1 MSAALISRSLMFSP
15 SALPSPVLTSA
26 LRQTLPS
33 DDIHAPVR
41 QALYN
46 VLADK
51 YTVLIDCAS
60 ERGVLPPD
68 VRERVC
74 GDLGRAIL
82 RACVKDPTRLESAVV
97 LLYGDAEACAS
108 TRALINEA
116 FPVIVMVPTERD
128 VTLYRDDEVIATFG
142 KVPHKPWTFLRVA
155 LDIAGEAGKGAEVLS
170 YAGPYGDAAMHDA
183 IPVSFPLQDRVGVST
198 HPARLTT

>member
-1 MSAALISRSLMFSP
+1 MHAQ
-15 SALPSPVLTSA
+15 V
-26 LRQTLPS
+26 RQT
-33 DDIHAPVR
+33 
-41 QALYN
+41 LYN

-51 YTVLIDCAS
+51 YTVLIDCES
-60 ERGVLPPD
+60 ERGVLPSD

-82 RACVKDPTRLESAVV
+82 RACVEDPTRLESAVA
-97 LLYGDAEACAS
+97 LLYGDVEMCAS
-108 TRALINEA
+108 VRASINEA

-128 VTLYRDDEVIATFG
+128 VTLYRGDEVIATFG

-170 YAGPYGDAAMHDA
+170 YAGPCGDAAMHDA
-183 IPVSFPLQDRVGVST
+183 ISVSFPLQERVGAST
-198 HPARLTT
+198 HALAGETHDMTT